1 MKLHV
6 LQLIIAIFKCI
17 TVYTSQAKKHIIVL
31 SFLKG
36 TGNE

>member
-17 TVYTSQAKKHIIVL
+17 TVYTSQAKKNIIV
-31 SFLKG
+31 FVVLKG